1 MKIKKSAGET
11 VRAVLNQGS
20 EFLQNQKINQP
31 KLLAERLLQGLLECK
46 RFELYLNADM
56 ELPAPQVERYFSFL
70 EQRAA
75 GVPSQY
81 ILGHAEFMDFT
92 FKVNP
97 SVLIPRPETE
107 FLVEKV
113 LQALGEKDLKERAFQ
128 ILDLGTGSGNI
139 AVSLAAYL
147 PKASLCAV
155 DISDE
160 ALEMARLNSM
170 RNEVGH
176 RIQFLRSNFF
186 EALADRQG
194 LPAQAAIRGSA
205 ELALPAGRKFDL
217 IVSNPP
223 YLSESDMREIQP
235 ELLRE
240 PEWALLAGPE
250 GTEII
255 ERLAREAQAF
265 LQPGG
270 RLFFEIGA
278 AQGRKTAELLETYGW
293 AYKIF
298 KDYNGLDRVARAE
311 KNL

>member
-1 MKIKKSAGET
+1 MKIKKSAGKT
-11 VRAVLNQGS
+11 VRAVLNQGI
-20 EFLQNQKINQP
+20 EFLQDQKIDQP

-92 FKVNP
+92 FKVNS

-113 LQALGEKDLKERAFQ
+113 LQALGEKDLKGRALQ
-128 ILDLGTGSGNI
+128 ILDVGTGSGNI

-147 PKASLCAV
+147 PKASVCAV

-186 EALADRQG
+186 EAL
-194 LPAQAAIRGSA
+194 
-205 ELALPAGRKFDL
+205 PAGRKFDL

-223 YLSESDMREIQP
+223 YLSESDMQEIQP

-240 PEWALLAGPE
+240 PERALLAGPE

-278 AQGRKTAELLETYGW
+278 AQGLKTAELLKTYGW

-298 KDYNGLDRVARAE
+298 KDYNGLDRVAQADRPCLPEQAVTRGLTKQARAE